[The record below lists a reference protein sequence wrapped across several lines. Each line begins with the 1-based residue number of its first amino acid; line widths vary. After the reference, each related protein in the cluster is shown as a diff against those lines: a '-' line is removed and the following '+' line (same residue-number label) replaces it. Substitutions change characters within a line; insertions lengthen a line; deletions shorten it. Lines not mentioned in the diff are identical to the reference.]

1 MPAHKKIAI
10 VDNSTWNIYNFRL
23 GLIKKLAANGY
34 RITVIAP
41 VDEYI
46 HYLNDNPFI
55 KHIPL
60 KNLHPHGKQPWR
72 DLMLIRELFQI
83 YKREQPDIIL
93 HFTIKPNIFG
103 NLAARFARIPS
114 LAIVTGLGYTF
125 LHSNLITR
133 LAPLLYRLAL
143 KKVKKLI
150 VHNAC
155 DKEFF
160 IKNRLVAKE
169 RCQVISGSGVNSSYF
184 QPVHHTNRE
193 NQFVF
198 LFMGRLIYDKGL
210 AEFVEAAKSVSK
222 IAKKSQ
228 CWIAGP
234 LEPGNPTDVPSGQF
248 LQWIKHHSVSYF
260 GNVQD
265 IRNFIR
271 QADVIVLPSYR
282 EGIPRSILEGMA
294 MGKPIITT
302 SSPGCKE
309 TVIDGENGYLVPPKD
324 AQSLAEAMLKM
335 YNLSKEEQE
344 EMGWKSRELALA
356 KFDEEII
363 TSQYITLLEKL
374 LFSSKNVPSGKK
386 SQPIF

>member
-1 MPAHKKIAI
+1 MPSHKKIAI

-23 GLIKKLAANGY
+23 GLIKKLNEKGY
-34 RITVIAP
+34 RVTVIAP

-55 KHIPL
+55 NHIPI
-60 KNLHPHGKQPWR
+60 KNLNPQGTNPWK
-72 DLMLIRELFQI
+72 DLLFIWELYLI

-93 HFTIKPNIFG
+93 HFTVKPNIFG
-103 NLAARFARIPS
+103 NFAPRFAKIPS
-114 LAIVTGLGYTF
+114 LSIVTGLGYTF

-133 LAPLLYRLAL
+133 LAPPLYRLAL

-150 VHNAC
+150 VHNSC

-160 IKNRLVAKE
+160 IKNRLIAEEK
-169 RCQVISGSGVNSSYF
+169 CLVISGSGVNSSYF
-184 QPVHHTNRE
+184 HPIQQSGNE
-193 NQFVF
+193 SQFVF
-198 LFMGRLIYDKGL
+198 LFIGRLIYDKGL
-210 AEFVEAAKSVSK
+210 AEFVEAAQIVSK
-222 IAKKSQ
+222 ISKKSQ
-228 CWIAGP
+228 CWIAGA
-234 LEPGNPTDVPSGQF
+234 LESGNPTDVPSEQF
-248 LQWIKHHSVSYF
+248 LQWIKFHSIRYY
-260 GNVQD
+260 GNTQD
-265 IRNFIR
+265 IRNIIK
-271 QADVIVLPSYR
+271 QANVIVLPSYR

-309 TVIDGENGYLVPPKD
+309 TIVEGENGYLIPAKD
-324 AQSLAEAMLKM
+324 VRMLAKAMLKM

-356 KFDEEII
+356 KFDEKII
-363 TSQYITLLEKL
+363 TSQYITLLKKL
-374 LFSSKNVPSGKK
+374 LFPTENVPSGKK